1 MRVPR
6 RRESIFL
13 RIAES
18 KNNVDGRLSEQLS
31 AQALVLLSCRSDRKA
46 HALDFTDAVA
56 VGRGKAFARLVHGVE
71 NGLEHGV
78 LVVSAGFVH
87 ERVDLQIGAALEKA
101 DEFKRQNDGDGGNSC
116 SSIKAGAAR
125 HADGGNDPDACRARE
140 ATDAAAIVNDESGA
154 EKADALHDIGSDL
167 TLVWT
172 VVASQHGREK
182 SEKGRAH
189 ADEEVGANSGG
200 CAFCLSLQAHEAA
213 EETRQ
218 KQASH
223 GAVDDADLLNPG
235 EVER

>member
-125 HADGGNDPDACRARE
+125 HADGGNDPDGPADSPELRQAGSAPAPYSQPRLRPQL
-140 ATDAAAIVNDESGA
+140 AAAQSA
-154 EKADALHDIGSDL
+154 GSPCRPGL
-167 TLVWT
+167 RGC
-172 VVASQHGREK
+172 QIGRE
-182 SEKGRAH
+182 SSRA
-189 ADEEVGANSGG
+189 
-200 CAFCLSLQAHEAA
+200 
-213 EETRQ
+213 
-218 KQASH
+218 
-223 GAVDDADLLNPG
+223 
-235 EVER
+235 